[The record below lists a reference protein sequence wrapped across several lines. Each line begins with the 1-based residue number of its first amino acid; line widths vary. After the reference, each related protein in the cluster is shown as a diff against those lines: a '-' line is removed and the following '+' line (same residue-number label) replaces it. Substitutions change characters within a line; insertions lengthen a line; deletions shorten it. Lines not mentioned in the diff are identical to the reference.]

1 MPCHLIQARF
11 ASVPS
16 CPTRPCPKF
25 RGSRSWL
32 LTPRRAS
39 GVRWFLP
46 RIRRSPCETDSAA
59 AGTRSPRAPWNKWKG
74 PASAQCSE
82 AGVGS
87 GPFMPRKAIAPG
99 RAALG
104 FAPEAADERRGADD
118 RATGRFG
125 PCAIARGPS
134 HVPARARWPATNFRW
149 KSSLR
154 SAQRVRKVQPSKRF
168 IMGKLC
174 LPCACVPRGPHRAPA
189 GRRHDRQSNDLSP
202 AIGCSDGAGGNFHLT
217 DDLQ

>member
-1 MPCHLIQARF
+1 MAVGPSACIGCQLVPAPHSSVAVRNRQRLGSAR
-11 ASVPS
+11 
-16 CPTRPCPKF
+16 
-25 RGSRSWL
+25 L
-32 LTPRRAS
+32 
-39 GVRWFLP
+39 
-46 RIRRSPCETDSAA
+46 
-59 AGTRSPRAPWNKWKG
+59 PRAPWNKWKG

-87 GPFMPRKAIAPG
+87 GPFMPRKALASG
-99 RAALG
+99 RAALR
-104 FAPEAADERRGADD
+104 FAPEAADERRGTDD
-118 RATGRFG
+118 RATGEVRAVRNRAR
-125 PCAIARGPS
+125 PIAR
-134 HVPARARWPATNFRW
+134 ARRARWPATNFRW